1 MKVLI
6 VGGGGREHALAWKLS
21 QSPRLTGLF
30 ASPGSA
36 AIAEVATCVAL
47 EGIGGLEA
55 MADFVEKEGIG
66 LTVVGPEAPLVEGI
80 ADLFTSRGLLVFG
93 PTAAAARLEG
103 SKVFS
108 KAFMERHGIPT
119 AAHGAF
125 DALAP
130 ALDYVKALDGPCVV
144 KASGLA
150 AGKGVILCH
159 DASQGEAALRRIME
173 ARAFGDAG
181 AEVVVEEWLRGE
193 EASYFAIC
201 DGKDFIATPSAQDH
215 KPVGDLDRGLN
226 TGGMGAY
233 CPTPLV
239 TPEMEAMVIEQVV

>member
-21 QSPRLTGLF
+21 QSPRLTGLY

-55 MADFVEKEGIG
+55 MADFAEKEGIG

-80 ADLFTSRGLLVFG
+80 ADLFAARGLSVFG

-108 KAFMERHGIPT
+108 KDFMARHGIPT
-119 AAHGAF
+119 AAHKAF
-125 DALAP
+125 DALDA
-130 ALDYVKALDGPCVV
+130 ALDYVRGLDGPCVV

-159 DASQGEAALRRIME
+159 DANQGEAALRRIME

-193 EASYFAIC
+193 EASFFAIC
-201 DGKDFIATPSAQDH
+201 DGKDFIAMPAAQDH
-215 KPVGDLDRGLN
+215 KPVGDLDRGPN
-226 TGGMGAY
+226 TGA
-233 CPTPLV
+233 PTAPRRWSRRKWR
-239 TPEMEAMVIEQVV
+239 PW